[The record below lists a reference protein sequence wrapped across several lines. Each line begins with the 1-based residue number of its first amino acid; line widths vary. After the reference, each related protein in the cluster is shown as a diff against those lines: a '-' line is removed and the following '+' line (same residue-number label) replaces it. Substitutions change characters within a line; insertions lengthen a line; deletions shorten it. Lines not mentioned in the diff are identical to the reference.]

1 MKRISLSML
10 YLYAVGAVLVLG
22 LFMPFDAHA
31 GKFNLCV
38 NGQSIYGG
46 GNCGLAPGSSGRM
59 HNTTQAT
66 SQRYVLQNNEA
77 QHVMMSLNIREGAT
91 GIDGN
96 GTFYRVG
103 RYAGMRYREIQ
114 NRMFSCQAK
123 PDASAFHCVSWPVM
137 Q

>member
-10 YLYAVGAVLVLG
+10 YLYAVGVVLVLG
-22 LFMPFDAHA
+22 LVMPFDAHA
-31 GKFNLCV
+31 GNFNLCV

-46 GNCGLAPGSSGRM
+46 GSCGT
-59 HNTTQAT
+59 NTTTTQT
-66 SQRYVLQNNEA
+66 NSQRYVLQNNEA

-96 GTFYRVG
+96 GTFNRVG
-103 RYAGMRYREIQ
+103 KYVGLKYREIQ

-123 PDASAFHCVSWPVM
+123 PDASAFYCVSWPVM

>member
-10 YLYAVGAVLVLG
+10 YLYAVGVVLVLG
-22 LFMPFDAHA
+22 LVMPFDAHA
-31 GKFNLCV
+31 GNFNLCV

-46 GNCGLAPGSSGRM
+46 GSCGT
-59 HNTTQAT
+59 NTTTTQT
-66 SQRYVLQNNEA
+66 NSQRYVLQNNEA

-103 RYAGMRYREIQ
+103 KYVGLKYREIQ

-123 PDASAFHCVSWPVM
+123 PDASAFYCVSWPVM

>member
-1 MKRISLSML
+1 MKKISLSML
-10 YLYAVGAVLVLG
+10 YLYAVGAVLMLG

-31 GKFNLCV
+31 GNFNLCV

-46 GNCGLAPGSSGRM
+46 GSCGT
-59 HNTTQAT
+59 NTTTTTTTTTQT
-66 SQRYVLQNNEA
+66 DSQRYVLQNNEA

-103 RYAGMRYREIQ
+103 KYVGMRYREIQ

-123 PDASAFHCVSWPVM
+123 PDASAFYCVSWPVI

>member
-1 MKRISLSML
+1 ML
-10 YLYAVGAVLVLG
+10 YLYAVGAVLMLG

-31 GKFNLCV
+31 GNFNLCV

-46 GNCGLAPGSSGRM
+46 GSCGT
-59 HNTTQAT
+59 NTTTTTQT
-66 SQRYVLQNNEA
+66 NSQRYVLQNNEA

-103 RYAGMRYREIQ
+103 KYVGLKYREIQ

-123 PDASAFHCVSWPVM
+123 PDASAFYCVSWPVM

>member
-1 MKRISLSML
+1 MKKISLSML
-10 YLYAVGAVLVLG
+10 YLYAVGAVLMLG

-31 GKFNLCV
+31 GNFNLCV

-46 GNCGLAPGSSGRM
+46 GSCGT
-59 HNTTQAT
+59 NTTTTTQT
-66 SQRYVLQNNEA
+66 NSQRYVLQNNEA

-103 RYAGMRYREIQ
+103 RYAGMKYREIQ

-123 PDASAFHCVSWPVM
+123 PDASAFYCVSWPVM

>member
-1 MKRISLSML
+1 ML
-10 YLYAVGAVLVLG
+10 YLYAVGVVLVLG
-22 LFMPFDAHA
+22 LVMPFDAHA
-31 GKFNLCV
+31 GNFNLCV

-46 GNCGLAPGSSGRM
+46 GSCGT
-59 HNTTQAT
+59 NTTTTQT
-66 SQRYVLQNNEA
+66 NSQRYVLQNNEA

-103 RYAGMRYREIQ
+103 KYVGLKYREIQ

-123 PDASAFHCVSWPVM
+123 PDASAFYCVSWPVI

>member
-31 GKFNLCV
+31 GNFNLCV

-46 GNCGLAPGSSGRM
+46 GTCGT
-59 HNTTQAT
+59 NTTTTTQT
-66 SQRYVLQNNEA
+66 NSQRYVLQNNEA

-103 RYAGMRYREIQ
+103 KYVGLKYREIQ

-123 PDASAFHCVSWPVM
+123 PDASAFYCVSWPVI

>member
-31 GKFNLCV
+31 GNFNLCV

-46 GNCGLAPGSSGRM
+46 GTCGT
-59 HNTTQAT
+59 NTNTNNTQST
-66 SQRYVLQNNEA
+66 KQRYVLQNNEA

-103 RYAGMRYREIQ
+103 KYVGLKYREIQ

-123 PDASAFHCVSWPVM
+123 PDASAFYCVSWPVI

>member
-1 MKRISLSML
+1 ML
-10 YLYAVGAVLVLG
+10 YLYAVGVVLVLG
-22 LFMPFDAHA
+22 LVMPFDAHA
-31 GKFNLCV
+31 GNFNLCV

-46 GNCGLAPGSSGRM
+46 GSCGT
-59 HNTTQAT
+59 NTTTTQT
-66 SQRYVLQNNEA
+66 NSQRYVLQNNEA

-103 RYAGMRYREIQ
+103 KYVGLKYREIQ

-123 PDASAFHCVSWPVM
+123 PDASAFYCVSWPVM

>member
-1 MKRISLSML
+1 MKKISLSML
-10 YLYAVGAVLVLG
+10 YLYAVGVVLVLG
-22 LFMPFDAHA
+22 LVMPFDAHA
-31 GKFNLCV
+31 GNFNLCV

-46 GNCGLAPGSSGRM
+46 GSCGT
-59 HNTTQAT
+59 NTTTTQT
-66 SQRYVLQNNEA
+66 NSQRYVLQNNEA

-103 RYAGMRYREIQ
+103 KYVGLKYREIQ

-123 PDASAFHCVSWPVM
+123 PDASAFYCVSWPVM